1 MFKEYQ
7 LEQYSKMKEDII
19 DSEESSKKIILTGDF
34 GACVLAK
41 SLTIEPH
48 QEKELVKIVRKSY
61 NIARSA
67 GFIGMFHGA
76 RVYVIPDYPEK
87 FSLIMEAQVEME
99 KRPLGYLGGD
109 IMTRGSNLA
118 REEEYQKFLD
128 AELPVEVYSPVQNK
142 SINDKSNMTEEENNH
157 LAEKIVEADVER
169 LWNSDF
175 TVLCPEQSAIG
186 TMCEMGIL
194 YGWKYMAEKLWN
206 IFNSVKPPKDLM
218 SGSKEEQYEKRIKY
232 LDEVSTKL
240 VYELRRIL
248 DKQNYAHYFDIRT
261 NHLNEK
267 DWRRSF
273 SINQFLYGIILA
285 ATADK
290 QLHNSFDEIIPIL
303 KDEYSG
309 QEKMDFESEW
319 R

>member
-1 MFKEYQ
+1 M
-7 LEQYSKMKEDII
+7 EQ
-19 DSEESSKKIILTGDF
+19 
-34 GACVLAK
+34 
-41 SLTIEPH
+41 
-48 QEKELVKIVRKSY
+48 
-61 NIARSA
+61 
-67 GFIGMFHGA
+67 
-76 RVYVIPDYPEK
+76 
-87 FSLIMEAQVEME
+87 

-118 REEEYQKFLD
+118 RQEEYDKFQE
-128 AELPVEVYSPVQNK
+128 ANIPGEVYSPVQNK

-169 LWNSDF
+169 LWNSDY

-194 YGWKYMAEKLWN
+194 YGWKYMADKLMDIILGKDEDTVHLCGWMSEEEK
-206 IFNSVKPPKDLM
+206 KK
-218 SGSKEEQYEKRIKY
+218 QYMETIEKRFNKL
-232 LDEVSTKL
+232 LDEID
-240 VYELRRIL
+240 RIR
-248 DKQNYAHYFDIRT
+248 DKKNYAHYFDIRT

-285 ATADK
+285 ATADG
-290 QLHNSFDEIIPIL
+290 QLHNHFDEIIPIL
-303 KDEYSG
+303 QKEYG
-309 QEKMDFESEW
+309 NKQIEMDFEHSDW

>member
-1 MFKEYQ
+1 
-7 LEQYSKMKEDII
+7 
-19 DSEESSKKIILTGDF
+19 
-34 GACVLAK
+34 
-41 SLTIEPH
+41 
-48 QEKELVKIVRKSY
+48 
-61 NIARSA
+61 
-67 GFIGMFHGA
+67 
-76 RVYVIPDYPEK
+76 
-87 FSLIMEAQVEME
+87 ME
-99 KRPLGYLGGD
+99 KKPLGYLGGD

-157 LAEKIVEADVER
+157 LAEKIVDADVER

-194 YGWKYMAEKLWN
+194 YGWKYMAQKLLD
-206 IFNSVKPPKDLM
+206 IYYDAL
-218 SGSKEEQYEKRIKY
+218 EEDGLTYEDALNRMKVELERIVNK
-232 LDEVSTKL
+232 K
-240 VYELRRIL
+240 
-248 DKQNYAHYFDIRT
+248 NYAHYFDIRT

-285 ATADK
+285 ATEDGK
-290 QLHNSFDEIIPIL
+290 LHNSFDEILPIL
-303 KDEYSG
+303 K
-309 QEKMDFESEW
+309 EKYGNKQLEMDFDSTDW